1 MQLAHGADHV
11 AGDGQH
17 QQGQKQNA
25 PQAEEGDNLRDAVQG
40 GQQPGAGHQVHHEDL
55 RVRPVLPEQVLP
67 ILDDDPLL
75 LRGDVRILHPGEQR
89 GLLNARIVGEQ
100 LPVGGEQVHF
110 PADALAG
117 IGPQVRAQGLGVQEQ
132 VQNRL
137 GAVVVRG
144 DHGAGAAGQHSQG
157 EGHGHHHPL
166 AHNGAVHLRQEAH
179 APDQSMV
186 IAQIHGEGRLLQPL
200 GQGLE
205 AYALPVDH
213 QGGHRQG
220 IAADHGVEGSLQ
232 ADVQL
237 GLGGAAGGGDLR
249 QQLLE
254 VLRAAAVHK
263 AQHGL
268 LIIVVQGRGGHRGA
282 DLGVVQGFGQEV
294 VPQ

>member
-1 MQLAHGADHV
+1 
-11 AGDGQH
+11 
-17 QQGQKQNA
+17 
-25 PQAEEGDNLRDAVQG
+25 
-40 GQQPGAGHQVHHEDL
+40 
-55 RVRPVLPEQVLP
+55 
-67 ILDDDPLL
+67 
-75 LRGDVRILHPGEQR
+75 
-89 GLLNARIVGEQ
+89 
-100 LPVGGEQVHF
+100 
-110 PADALAG
+110 
-117 IGPQVRAQGLGVQEQ
+117 
-132 VQNRL
+132 
-137 GAVVVRG
+137 
-144 DHGAGAAGQHSQG
+144 
-157 EGHGHHHPL
+157 
-166 AHNGAVHLRQEAH
+166 
-179 APDQSMV
+179 MV